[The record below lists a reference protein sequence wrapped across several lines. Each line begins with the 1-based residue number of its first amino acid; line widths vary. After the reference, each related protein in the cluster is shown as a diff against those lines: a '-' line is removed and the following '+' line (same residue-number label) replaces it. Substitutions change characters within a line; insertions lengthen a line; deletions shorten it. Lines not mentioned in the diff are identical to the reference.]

1 MVCCFVSLLCI
12 RAHLAFVLGIPSS
25 STLLFSPTAWVS
37 LVPSCLLSL
46 LLLVAEWRTGREEL
60 RGASSGDGK
69 VPTTTKNPQLFSLLP
84 HTGVF
89 LLGTDG
95 LFHRHFFLILSTTTY
110 TTFTTFFHGLTI
122 SVHIHFFFLL
132 STNPM
137 GSLPVL
143 ILRSRTRPLCFMGRF
158 MLRVP
163 SCTQ

>member
-1 MVCCFVSLLCI
+1 MVCCFIFLLCI
-12 RAHLAFVLGIPSS
+12 RSHLAFVLGIPSS

-122 SVHIHFFFLL
+122 SVHIHFFLL

-137 GSLPVL
+137 G
-143 ILRSRTRPLCFMGRF
+143 RF
-158 MLRVP
+158 TC
-163 SCTQ
+163 SHFTK